1 MVEALGTADGAYP
14 CEFRTNPAGGASGTM
29 TSDHQ
34 LQTAKTPASR
44 QVPRSAGRNWK
55 SLLINGDRAPVIAF
69 LVHLGLVLA
78 FASIAAGQSIR
89 RPTVPAVG
97 FYLQPVPGSVGH
109 LLEPLFHWDGYW
121 YILIADRGYSIHAAT
136 TAFWPLYPLLI
147 KAGYDL
153 SKWPM
158 PILGVILSNLALL
171 GALLVLYRL
180 VRLDYG
186 DAVAGRTVWLL
197 ALFPTAF
204 FFSAVYTESLF
215 LLLTAASIYCGR
227 TDRWGRAAA
236 FGFLAALT
244 RNTGVLVIIP
254 LGLLL
259 IQRYGWDPRKWF
271 HRGIQVAGVALGP
284 LLYFAFLQ
292 TVWGDPLI
300 TLKAQ
305 QQWARYQT
313 MPWNTFA
320 AAFQQLDLRWLHW
333 LGTTPDRTMLTSTV
347 TRASFAQG
355 NAYDLSITLLF
366 IPIALY
372 ALWRVRPA
380 YSLYALALF
389 MLPLFSPSYVHALMS
404 MPRFVIVMFPF
415 FIALAMLLRHRWLF
429 GAALVLSVA
438 QFAALLIQFGTWF
451 WVA

>member
-1 MVEALGTADGAYP
+1 
-14 CEFRTNPAGGASGTM
+14 M
-29 TSDHQ
+29 TSGHR
-34 LQTAKTPASR
+34 LQAAKTPASR
-44 QVPRSAGRNWK
+44 QVVRNAGHGWK
-55 SLLINGDRAPVIAF
+55 AGLISGPGAPFTAF

-78 FASIAAGQSIR
+78 FAYVAAGQSIR

-97 FYLQPVPGSVGH
+97 FYLQPVPGNLGH

-121 YILIADRGYSIHAAT
+121 YILIADRGYDVHAAT

-153 SKWPM
+153 SHWPM
-158 PILGVILSNLALL
+158 PILGVIISNLALL
-171 GALLVLYRL
+171 GALVILYRL

-186 DAVAGRTVWLL
+186 NAIAGRTVWLL

-215 LLLTAASIYCGR
+215 LLLTVASIYCGR

-236 FGFLAALT
+236 FGLLAALA

-259 IQRYGWDPRKWF
+259 IQRYGWDPRNWW
-271 HRGIQVAGVALGP
+271 HRGVQVAGVALGP

-313 MPWNTFA
+313 MPWNTFST
-320 AAFQQLDLRWLHW
+320 AFQQLDLQWLHGLQAAPEW
-333 LGTTPDRTMLTSTV
+333 TTLTSV
-347 TRASFAQG
+347 FTRASFAQG
-355 NAYDLSITLLF
+355 NAYDVFITLLF

-372 ALWRVRPA
+372 ALWRVQPA

-389 MLPLFSPSYVHALMS
+389 FLPLFSPSSVHALMS

-415 FIALAMLLRHRWLF
+415 FIALAMLLRNRWLF

-438 QFAALLIQFGTWF
+438 QFAVLLMQFGTWF

>member
-1 MVEALGTADGAYP
+1 
-14 CEFRTNPAGGASGTM
+14 M
-29 TSDHQ
+29 TSGHRQ
-34 LQTAKTPASR
+34 RTANASPSRRVARSNGHARPLSLISGARTPVA
-44 QVPRSAGRNWK
+44 
-55 SLLINGDRAPVIAF
+55 AF

-78 FASIAAGQSIR
+78 FAYIAAGQSIR
-89 RPTVPAVG
+89 RPTVPAAGYV
-97 FYLQPVPGSVGH
+97 LQPIPGTLGQ

-121 YILIADRGYSIHAAT
+121 YVLIADRGYDLHAAT
-136 TAFWPLYPLLI
+136 TAFWPLYPLLL

-171 GALLVLYRL
+171 GALMVLYRL

-186 DAVAGRTVWLL
+186 DAIAGRTIWLL

-204 FFSAVYTESLF
+204 FFSAVYTEALF
-215 LLLTAASIYCGR
+215 LLLTVASIYCGR
-227 TDRWGRAAA
+227 TDHWGRAAA

-259 IQRYGWDPRKWF
+259 IQRYGWDPRNWWQ
-271 HRGIQVAGVALGP
+271 RGVQVASIALGP
-284 LLYFAFLQ
+284 LLYFVFLQ
-292 TVWGDPLI
+292 RVWGDPLI

-305 QQWARYQT
+305 EQWARYQT
-313 MPWNTFA
+313 MPWNTFST
-320 AAFQQLDLRWLHW
+320 AFQQLDFQWLHW
-333 LGTTPDRTMLTSTV
+333 LRIAPEWSTLTSAF
-347 TRASFAQG
+347 TRASFAEG
-355 NAYDLSITLLF
+355 GVFDLLITLLF

-389 MLPLFSPSYVHALMS
+389 ILPLLSPSIVHPLMS

-415 FIALAMLLRHRWLF
+415 FIALAMLLRNRWLF
-429 GAALVLSVA
+429 GAVLAFSVVQLA
-438 QFAALLIQFGTWF
+438 VLLIQFGTWF

>member
-1 MVEALGTADGAYP
+1 MLTSGDG
-14 CEFRTNPAGGASGTM
+14 
-29 TSDHQ
+29 
-34 LQTAKTPASR
+34 
-44 QVPRSAGRNWK
+44 V
-55 SLLINGDRAPVIAF
+55 PVIAF
-69 LVHLGLVLA
+69 LAHLGLVLA
-78 FASIAAGQSIR
+78 LASVAAGQSIR

-97 FYLQPVPGSVGH
+97 FFLQPVPGHLGH

-153 SKWPM
+153 STWPM

-171 GALLVLYRL
+171 GALVVLYRL

-215 LLLTAASIYCGR
+215 LLLTVASIYYGR

-259 IQRYGWDPRKWF
+259 VQRYGWDPRKWF

-284 LLYFAFLQ
+284 LVYFAFLQ

-333 LGTTPDRTMLTSTV
+333 LGTTPDWTMLTSTV

-355 NAYDLSITLLF
+355 NAYDLLITLLF
-366 IPIALY
+366 IPVALY
-372 ALWRVRPA
+372 ALWCVRPA
-380 YSLYALALF
+380 YSLYGLVLF
-389 MLPLFSPSYVHALMS
+389 IVPLFSPSYVHALMS
-404 MPRFVIVMFPF
+404 MPRFVIAMFPF
-415 FIALAMLLRHRWLF
+415 FIALAMLLRNRWLF
-429 GAALVLSVA
+429 GAALVLSAA